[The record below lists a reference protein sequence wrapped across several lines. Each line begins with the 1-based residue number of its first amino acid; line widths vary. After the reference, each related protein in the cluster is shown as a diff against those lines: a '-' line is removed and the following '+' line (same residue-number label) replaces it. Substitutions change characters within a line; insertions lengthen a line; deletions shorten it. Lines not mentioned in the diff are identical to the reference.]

1 MLLYCNPRRGD
12 RPPAFGVEASLSG
25 DVLLVGFLVGVS
37 LVGGDSG
44 LPSDSLSLLT
54 SCSRRRLS
62 TLGSIVDREEWIL

>member
-12 RPPAFGVEASLSG
+12 RPPALGVEASLSG

-44 LPSDSLSLLT
+44 PENKGMN
-54 SCSRRRLS
+54 
-62 TLGSIVDREEWIL
+62 GSKHDNEVVCNS